1 MPIGST
7 GVCVVDARDIADLA
21 TTELLERD
29 RAQTP
34 LPRRTLDLVGPEALS
49 GDSVARI
56 WSEELQR
63 EVRYGGNDVEAFERQ
78 MATFTPAWMAYD
90 MRLMMGGIQNHGM
103 RPEPGTVETLQK
115 QLGRPLRTYRNFVRE
130 MLNAKS

>member
-1 MPIGST
+1 M
-7 GVCVVDARDIADLA
+7 
-21 TTELLERD
+21 
-29 RAQTP
+29 
-34 LPRRTLDLVGPEALS
+34 
-49 GDSVARI
+49 
-56 WSEELQR
+56 QR

-103 RPEPGTVETLQK
+103 RPAPGTVETLQK
-115 QLGRPLRTYRNFVRE
+115 QLGRPLRTYRNLVRE